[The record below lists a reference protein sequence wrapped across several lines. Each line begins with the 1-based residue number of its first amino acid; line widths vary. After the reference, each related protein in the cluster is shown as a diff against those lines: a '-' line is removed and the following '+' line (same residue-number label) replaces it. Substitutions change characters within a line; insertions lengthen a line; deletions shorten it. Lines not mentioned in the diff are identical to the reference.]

1 MAKLPINIS
10 LITNNRNGLSSA
22 INVNLSNN
30 GNVKSYLSLVDAQTN
45 SSIGVSVASGK
56 DWSNAWKE
64 QQRALEGRN
73 RQREDHTDPTPLLID
88 AISSLPPNSSRRR
101 SYENLKS
108 TIDGTASNVGNG
120 LDTMTRESYRD
131 LKRLGRQ
138 SEMIQL
144 GMNEPLPEASQLLGS
159 EEGQFASNIQDWK
172 PAVANAGK
180 PVSDALG
187 SHIDTDS
194 SIAKDSSGPSAFLP
208 SSASSL
214 IDGVSPQL
222 ANEVEG
228 GYKKNQLEL
237 MQHLPSKIAGN
248 LRQLSTALDSVL
260 SVPFEIASDVY
271 NGLRQ
276 LMTQL
281 SDLIDGIKA
290 KVTKWFLGAIGGLV
304 DGLFPEGMLDGFIS
318 AISSIADE
326 FGDLFDL
333 LGGFPIVSSIRDI
346 MSNIISGNFMAAFG
360 NIAKLGSLL
369 MSGLGAGG
377 VLGGFAGSSVN
388 CIENQIGLGK
398 ASKSFKSLNKAVVT
412 GVAVAGILGA
422 LPGIAKGLG
431 NLGSV
436 IGKGISSGFGFSLS
450 NIRNLGGIIAG
461 ILPMGLGFILGKM
474 FGKLCSVGITG
485 NGGFSIGSIFDG
497 SRDRTFDKYMNHFAA
512 HSSIVSPLFNKQSKA
527 TGSYA
532 AEDQMISFE
541 NSQFVPGSQT
551 AKGVTV
557 VGPGGSTAFKPFP
570 AAQSSRRSQPS
581 SFNSF
586 LTNSVQGS
594 QLVVSF

>member
-1 MAKLPINIS
+1 
-10 LITNNRNGLSSA
+10 
-22 INVNLSNN
+22 
-30 GNVKSYLSLVDAQTN
+30 
-45 SSIGVSVASGK
+45 
-56 DWSNAWKE
+56 
-64 QQRALEGRN
+64 
-73 RQREDHTDPTPLLID
+73 
-88 AISSLPPNSSRRR
+88 
-101 SYENLKS
+101 
-108 TIDGTASNVGNG
+108 
-120 LDTMTRESYRD
+120 
-131 LKRLGRQ
+131 
-138 SEMIQL
+138 MIQL
-144 GMNEPLPEASQLLGS
+144 GMNEPLPEAGQILGS
-159 EEGQFASNIQDWK
+159 EEGQFASNIQDWR

-194 SIAKDSSGPSAFLP
+194 SIAKDSAGPAAFLP
-208 SSASSL
+208 SAASSL
-214 IDGVSPQL
+214 IDGISPQL

-237 MQHLPSKIAGN
+237 MQHLPSKVAGN

-281 SDLIDGIKA
+281 SDLLDGIKA

-304 DGLFPEGMLDGFIS
+304 DGLFPEGLLDGFIS
-318 AISSIADE
+318 AVSSIANE
-326 FGDLFDL
+326 FGDLFSM
-333 LGGFPIVSSIRDI
+333 LGGFPIVNSIRDI
-346 MSNIISGNFMAAFG
+346 MSNIVSGNFMAALG
-360 NIAKLGSLL
+360 NIAKLGGLL
-369 MSGLGAGG
+369 MSGLGSGG

-422 LPGIAKGLG
+422 LPSIAKGLG

-436 IGKGISSGFGFSLS
+436 IGKGISKGFGASLS
-450 NIRNLGGIIAG
+450 NIRNLGGVIAG

-474 FGKLCSVGITG
+474 LGKLCNVGITG
-485 NGGFSIGSIFDG
+485 NGGFSIGGIFDG

-512 HSSIVSPLFNKQSKA
+512 HSSIVSPLFNKESKS

-570 AAQSSRRSQPS
+570 IIQSNRRSQPS
-581 SFNSF
+581 TFDNF